1 MKKLMDLYT
10 SHIEE
15 FMGRKENLKTTSR
28 VILAN
33 NGRFEGITTDIENK
47 PVSFI
52 FGNVFEDEIEV
63 YDMPLKSELATLFLK
78 GQKDGYKYQG
88 IYKMFIEGF
97 EVETN
102 EPCEMI
108 ISDGDI
114 VREVKEDEI
123 EFIIKATKNVKTIAK
138 NNLSKRK
145 RNLSAENKNVYNS
158 YISKFKKKNDDIKEK
173 FAVKK

>member
-10 SHIEE
+10 SHIGQ
-15 FMGRKENLKTTSR
+15 FMGRKENFKTVSR

-47 PVSFI
+47 PESFI

-63 YDMPLKSELATLFLK
+63 YEMPLKEGVETLSLK

-88 IYKMFIEGF
+88 SYKMLIEGF

-114 VREVKEDEI
+114 VREVKDDEI
-123 EFIIKATKNVKTIAK
+123 EFIIKATKKV
-138 NNLSKRK
+138 K
-145 RNLSAENKNVYNS
+145 RNLSGEKKYIYNS
-158 YISKFKKKNDDIKEK
+158 YVSKFKNKNDDIKEK
-173 FAVKK
+173 FAIKK

>member
-10 SHIEE
+10 SHIEQ
-15 FMGRKENLKTTSR
+15 FMGRKENFKTVSR

-52 FGNVFEDEIEV
+52 FGNIFEDEIEV
-63 YDMPLKSELATLFLK
+63 YDMPLKSELETLFLK

-88 IYKMFIEGF
+88 SYKMSIEGF

-102 EPCEMI
+102 LPCEMI

-114 VREVKEDEI
+114 IREVKDDEI
-123 EFIIKATKNVKTIAK
+123 EFIIKETKKV
-138 NNLSKRK
+138 K
-145 RNLSAENKNVYNS
+145 RNLSGENKNVYKS

-173 FAVKK
+173 FAIKK